1 MDYNKAVQ
9 ELIWKARNND
19 LEGIYKILNNE
30 EIGNKNLS
38 ASKFIEDENGNKIW
52 KQGTAEDN
60 QDLMIKNLA
69 RRQIKLLQDT
79 LEAHGGNMSDENLI
93 S

>member
-9 ELIWKARNND
+9 ELIWKARNNNLD
-19 LEGIYKILNNE
+19 GIYKILNNE

-38 ASKFIEDENGNKIW
+38 ASKFDEDEKGNRIW

-60 QDLMIKNLA
+60 QDLMIKTIA
-69 RRQIKLLQDT
+69 KR
-79 LEAHGGNMSDENLI
+79 
-93 S
+93 

>member
-19 LEGIYKILNNE
+19 LDGIYKILNNE

-38 ASKFIEDENGNKIW
+38 ASKFVEGENGERIW
-52 KQGTAEDN
+52 KQGTSEDN

-69 RRQIKLLQDT
+69 KRQIQ
-79 LEAHGGNMSDENLI
+79 MI
-93 S
+93 